1 MNNIN
6 EDIDFKKELKCAE
19 VLKKRKKIYEQCGND
34 TKNRNL
40 GLKKITDKYYI
51 IFYNSTYLPRAK
63 RHPAVSKVLMT
74 QTKMCPEPQLA
85 ATINSDKAQRSE
97 HL

>member
-19 VLKKRKKIYEQCGND
+19 VLKKIKKIYEQCGND

-40 GLKKITDKYYI
+40 GLKKITDK
-51 IFYNSTYLPRAK
+51 
-63 RHPAVSKVLMT
+63 
-74 QTKMCPEPQLA
+74 
-85 ATINSDKAQRSE
+85 
-97 HL
+97 